1 MKGKSIILM
10 LFCAAF
16 VTAQNV
22 YTYPDTIHPQ
32 DLVKTANM
40 DEYLLRLVQEQAQQ
54 LYENDS
60 VFRLAIEEQHRL
72 DSIRQDSILLDSLK
86 TINKDVVYLPPS
98 VANFAIEK
106 SWIKDEEQDREDV
119 LIAIRDYHSPWRKG
133 ASVMLQMTQNYV
145 SPNWYQGGNT
155 SFAMLGIAQ
164 GYINYQSDK
173 FTWQN
178 TGEWRGGFSTISGDT
193 CHKVNT
199 TEDYFRLYTKAGYE
213 IYKEMHTILSAEYMM
228 NLLPT
233 YCENSYNLKTAFA
246 SPIRLNLAVG
256 LDFRPVQGLSIVINP
271 LAYKMVYVGDTVYT
285 NPNDFGVE
293 KGKKILNEAGSSVR
307 VDYLWKPVRE
317 FLLDTRF
324 YMYTNYS
331 RVEIDLEVNANFII
345 NRFLSARV
353 TLHPRYDNTIILE
366 GDEKAKMQFK
376 EFLSIGFSHQFR

>member
-1 MKGKSIILM
+1 M

-32 DLVKTANM
+32 DLIQTANM
-40 DEYLLRLVQEQAQQ
+40 DEYLLRLVQEQAQRI
-54 LYENDS
+54 YENDS
-60 VFRLAIEEQHRL
+60 IFQLALEEQHRL

-86 TINKDVVYLPPS
+86 AINKDIVFLPPS
-98 VANFAIEK
+98 VARLAIEK

-119 LIAIRDYHSPWRKG
+119 LIAIRDYRSPWRKG

-233 YCENSYNLKTAFA
+233 YGENSYNLKTAFA

-256 LDFRPVQGLSIVINP
+256 LDFRPVQGLSVVINP
-271 LAYKMVYVGDTVYT
+271 LAYKMVYVGDTIHT

-293 KGKKILNEAGSSVR
+293 KGKNILNEAGSSVR

-366 GDEKAKMQFK
+366 GDEKAKVQFK

>member
-1 MKGKSIILM
+1 M

-22 YTYPDTIHPQ
+22 YTHPDTIHPQ
-32 DLVKTANM
+32 DLVNTANM
-40 DEYLLRLVQEQAQQ
+40 DEYLLRLVQEQSQR

-60 VFRLAIEEQHRL
+60 IFQLALEEQHRL

-86 TINKDVVYLPPS
+86 AINKDIVFLPPS
-98 VANFAIEK
+98 VARLAIEK
-106 SWIKDEEQDREDV
+106 SWIKDEERDREDV

-133 ASVMLQMTQNYV
+133 ASVMVQMTQNFITK
-145 SPNWYQGGNT
+145 NWYQGGST
-155 SFAMLGIAQ
+155 SFAMLGIVQ

-178 TGEWRGGFSTISGDT
+178 SGEWRGGFSTISGDT

-199 TEDYFRLYTKAGYE
+199 TEDYFRLYTKTGYE
-213 IYKEMHTILSAEYMM
+213 VYKSLHLIFSGEFMM

-233 YCENSYNLKTAFA
+233 YLENSNNMKTAFA
-246 SPIRLNLAVG
+246 SPIRLNLALG
-256 LDFRPVQGLSIVINP
+256 LDYRPVQGLSVIFNP
-271 LAYKMVYVGDTVYT
+271 LAYKMVYVADDVYT
-285 NPNDFGVE
+285 NPNDFGIE
-293 KGKKILNEAGSSVR
+293 AGKKILNDAGSSMR
-307 VDYLWKPVRE
+307 IDYLWKPVRE

-376 EFLSIGFSHQFR
+376 EFLSIGFTHQFR

>member
-1 MKGKSIILM
+1 M
-10 LFCAAF
+10 LFCAAY

-22 YTYPDTIHPQ
+22 YTHPDTIHPQ

-40 DEYLLRLVQEQAQQ
+40 DEYLLRLVQEQSQR

-60 VFRLAIEEQHRL
+60 IFQLALEEQHRL

-86 TINKDVVYLPPS
+86 AINKDIVFLPPS
-98 VANFAIEK
+98 VARLAIEK

-119 LIAIRDYHSPWRKG
+119 LIAIRDYRSPWRKG

-199 TEDYFRLYTKAGYE
+199 TEDYVRLYTKAGYE

-256 LDFRPVQGLSIVINP
+256 LDFRPVQGLSVIINP
-271 LAYKMVYVGDTVYT
+271 LAYKMVYVGDTIHT

-293 KGKKILNEAGSSVR
+293 KGQNILNEAGSSVR

-366 GDEKAKMQFK
+366 GDEKAKVQFK

>member
-1 MKGKSIILM
+1 M

-22 YTYPDTIHPQ
+22 YTHPDTIHPQ
-32 DLVKTANM
+32 DLIQTANM
-40 DEYLLRLVQEQAQQ
+40 DEYLLRLVQEQSQR

-60 VFRLAIEEQHRL
+60 LFQLALEEQYRL

-86 TINKDVVYLPPS
+86 AINKDIVFLPPS
-98 VANFAIEK
+98 VARLAIEK

-119 LIAIRDYHSPWRKG
+119 LIAIRDYRSPWRKG

-256 LDFRPVQGLSIVINP
+256 LDFRPVQGLSVVINP
-271 LAYKMVYVGDTVYT
+271 LAYKMVYVGDTTHT

-293 KGKKILNEAGSSVR
+293 KGKNILNEAGSSVR

-366 GDEKAKMQFK
+366 GDEKAKVQFK

>member
-1 MKGKSIILM
+1 M

-22 YTYPDTIHPQ
+22 YTHPDTIHPQ
-32 DLVKTANM
+32 DLIQTANM
-40 DEYLLRLVQEQAQQ
+40 DEYLLRLVQEQSQRI
-54 LYENDS
+54 YENDS
-60 VFRLAIEEQHRL
+60 IFQLALEEQHRL

-86 TINKDVVYLPPS
+86 AINKDIVFLPPS
-98 VANFAIEK
+98 VARLAIEK

-119 LIAIRDYHSPWRKG
+119 LIAIRDYRSPWRKG

-256 LDFRPVQGLSIVINP
+256 LDFRPVQGLSVVINP

-293 KGKKILNEAGSSVR
+293 KGKNILNEAGSSVR

-366 GDEKAKMQFK
+366 GDEKAKVQFK

>member
-1 MKGKSIILM
+1 M
-10 LFCAAF
+10 
-16 VTAQNV
+16 
-22 YTYPDTIHPQ
+22 
-32 DLVKTANM
+32 DLLT
-40 DEYLLRLVQEQAQQ
+40 QQAQRI
-54 LYENDS
+54 YENDS
-60 VFRLAIEEQHRL
+60 VFQLAIAEQHRL

-86 TINKDVVYLPPS
+86 TINKDIVYLPPA
-98 VANFAIEK
+98 VARIAIEK

-119 LIAIRDYHSPWRKG
+119 LLAIRNYHSPWRKG
-133 ASVMLQMTQNYV
+133 ATVMLQMTQNYV

-155 SFAMLGIAQ
+155 SFAMLAIAQ
-164 GYINYQSDK
+164 GYINYKSDK

-178 TGEWRGGFSTISGDT
+178 SGEWRGGFSTISGDT

-213 IYKEMHTILSAEYMM
+213 FYQNMNAIVSGEYMM

-233 YCENSYNLKTAFA
+233 YRENSNEMKTAFA
-246 SPIRLNLAVG
+246 SPIRMNLAVG

-271 LAYKMVYVGDTVYT
+271 LAYKLVYVWKTGQT

-293 KGKKILNEAGSSVR
+293 TGQNLLSEVGSSVR
-307 VDYLWKPVRE
+307 LDYLWKPVRE

-324 YMYTNYS
+324 YMYTNYR

-376 EFLSIGFSHQFR
+376 EFLSIGFTHQFR

>member
-1 MKGKSIILM
+1 M

-32 DLVKTANM
+32 DLIQTANM
-40 DEYLLRLVQEQAQQ
+40 DEYLLRLVQEQSQR

-60 VFRLAIEEQHRL
+60 IFQLALEEQHRL

-86 TINKDVVYLPPS
+86 AINKDIVFLPPS
-98 VANFAIEK
+98 VARLAIEK

-119 LIAIRDYHSPWRKG
+119 LIAIRDYRSPWRKG

-256 LDFRPVQGLSIVINP
+256 LDFRPVQGLSVVINP

-293 KGKKILNEAGSSVR
+293 KGKNILNEAGSSVR

>member
-1 MKGKSIILM
+1 M
-10 LFCAAF
+10 LFCAAI

-32 DLVKTANM
+32 DLIQTANM
-40 DEYLLRLVQEQAQQ
+40 DEYLLRLVQEQSQRI
-54 LYENDS
+54 YENDS
-60 VFRLAIEEQHRL
+60 IFQLALEEQHRL

-86 TINKDVVYLPPS
+86 AINKDIVFLPPS
-98 VANFAIEK
+98 VARLAIEK

-119 LIAIRDYHSPWRKG
+119 LIAIRDYRSPWRKG

-233 YCENSYNLKTAFA
+233 YGENSYNLKTAFA

-256 LDFRPVQGLSIVINP
+256 LDFRPVQGLSVVINP
-271 LAYKMVYVGDTVYT
+271 LAYKMVYVADTVYT

-293 KGKKILNEAGSSVR
+293 KGKNILNEAGSSVR

-366 GDEKAKMQFK
+366 GDEKAKVQFK

>member
-1 MKGKSIILM
+1 M
-10 LFCAAF
+10 LFCAAI

-32 DLVKTANM
+32 DLIQTANM
-40 DEYLLRLVQEQAQQ
+40 DEYLLRLVQEQSQRI
-54 LYENDS
+54 YENDS
-60 VFRLAIEEQHRL
+60 IFQLALEEQHRL

-86 TINKDVVYLPPS
+86 AINKDIVFLPPS
-98 VANFAIEK
+98 VARLAIEK

-119 LIAIRDYHSPWRKG
+119 LIAIRDYRSPWRKG

-256 LDFRPVQGLSIVINP
+256 LDFRPVQGLSVVINP
-271 LAYKMVYVGDTVYT
+271 LAYKMVYVGDTIHT

-293 KGKKILNEAGSSVR
+293 KGKNILNEAGSSVR

-366 GDEKAKMQFK
+366 GDEKAKVQFK

>member
-1 MKGKSIILM
+1 M

-32 DLVKTANM
+32 DLIQTANM
-40 DEYLLRLVQEQAQQ
+40 DEYLLRLVQEQSQRI
-54 LYENDS
+54 YENDS
-60 VFRLAIEEQHRL
+60 IFQLALEEQHRL

-86 TINKDVVYLPPS
+86 AINKDIVFLPPS
-98 VANFAIEK
+98 VARLAIEK

-119 LIAIRDYHSPWRKG
+119 LIAIRDYRSPWRKG

-256 LDFRPVQGLSIVINP
+256 LDFRPVQGLSVVINP

-293 KGKKILNEAGSSVR
+293 KGKNILNEAGSSVR

-366 GDEKAKMQFK
+366 GDEKAKVQFK

>member
-1 MKGKSIILM
+1 M
-10 LFCAAF
+10 LFCAAI

-32 DLVKTANM
+32 DLIQTANM
-40 DEYLLRLVQEQAQQ
+40 DEYLLRLVQEQSQRI
-54 LYENDS
+54 YENDS
-60 VFRLAIEEQHRL
+60 IFQLALEEQHRL

-86 TINKDVVYLPPS
+86 AINKDIVFLPPS
-98 VANFAIEK
+98 VARLAIEK

-119 LIAIRDYHSPWRKG
+119 LIAIRDYRSPWRKG

-256 LDFRPVQGLSIVINP
+256 LDFRPVQGLSVVINP

-293 KGKKILNEAGSSVR
+293 KGKNILNEAGSSVR

-366 GDEKAKMQFK
+366 GDEKAKVQFK

>member
-1 MKGKSIILM
+1 M
-10 LFCAAF
+10 LFCAAY

-32 DLVKTANM
+32 DLVNTVNM
-40 DEYLLRLVQEQAQQ
+40 DEYLMDLLTQQAQRI
-54 LYENDS
+54 YENDS
-60 VFRLAIEEQHRL
+60 VFQLAIAEQHRL

-119 LIAIRDYHSPWRKG
+119 LIAIRDYRSPWRKG

-256 LDFRPVQGLSIVINP
+256 LDFRPVQGLSVVINP
-271 LAYKMVYVGDTVYT
+271 LAYKMVYVGDTIYT

-293 KGKKILNEAGSSVR
+293 KGKNILNEAGSSVR

-366 GDEKAKMQFK
+366 GDEKAKVQFK

>member
-1 MKGKSIILM
+1 M
-10 LFCAAF
+10 LFCAVI

-22 YTYPDTIHPQ
+22 YTYPDTIRPQ
-32 DLVKTANM
+32 DLIETTSM
-40 DEYLLRLVQEQAQQ
+40 DEYLLQLVAKQSQE
-54 LYENDS
+54 LYDNDS
-60 VFRLAIEEQHRL
+60 LFRLAIEEQRRI

-86 TINKDVVYLPPS
+86 SINKDIEFLPPS
-98 VANFAIEK
+98 VARLVVEK
-106 SWIKDEEQDREDV
+106 SWIKDAEQDKEDLLV
-119 LIAIRDYHSPWRKG
+119 AIRNYRSPWRRG
-133 ASVMLQMTQNYV
+133 ATVMVQMTQNFV
-145 SPNWYQGGNT
+145 TKNWYQGGST

-178 TGEWRGGFSTISGDT
+178 SGEWRGGFSTISGDT

-213 IYKEMHTILSAEYMM
+213 VYKSLHLIFSGEYMM

-233 YCENSYNLKTAFA
+233 YLENSNNMKTAFA
-246 SPIRLNLAVG
+246 SPIRLNLALG
-256 LDFRPVQGLSIVINP
+256 LDFRPMRGLSVIFNP
-271 LAYKMVYVGDTVYT
+271 LAYKMVYVGDIVHT

-293 KGKKILNEAGSSVR
+293 TGKNILNDAGSSVR
-307 VDYLWKPVRE
+307 VNYLWKPVRE

-331 RVEIDLEVNANFII
+331 RVELDLEINANFII

-353 TLHPRYDNTIILE
+353 TLRPRYDNTVILT
-366 GDEKAKMQFK
+366 GDEKAKVQFK
-376 EFLSIGFSHQFR
+376 EFLSIGFTHQFR

>member
-1 MKGKSIILM
+1 M

-22 YTYPDTIHPQ
+22 YTHPDTIHPQ
-32 DLVKTANM
+32 DLIQTANM
-40 DEYLLRLVQEQAQQ
+40 DEYLLRLVQEQSQR

-60 VFRLAIEEQHRL
+60 IFQLALEEQHRL

-86 TINKDVVYLPPS
+86 AINKDIVFLPPS
-98 VANFAIEK
+98 VARLAIEK

-133 ASVMLQMTQNYV
+133 ASVMVQMTQNFV
-145 SPNWYQGGNT
+145 TKNWYQGGNT

-233 YCENSYNLKTAFA
+233 YGENSYNLKTAFA

-256 LDFRPVQGLSIVINP
+256 LDFRPVQGLSVVINP

-293 KGKKILNEAGSSVR
+293 KGKNILNEAGSSVR

-366 GDEKAKMQFK
+366 GDEKAKVQFK
-376 EFLSIGFSHQFR
+376 ELLSIGFSHQFR

>member
-1 MKGKSIILM
+1 M

-32 DLVKTANM
+32 DLIQTANM
-40 DEYLLRLVQEQAQQ
+40 DEYLLRLVQEQSQRI
-54 LYENDS
+54 YENDS
-60 VFRLAIEEQHRL
+60 IFQLALEEQHRL

-86 TINKDVVYLPPS
+86 AINKDIVFLPPS
-98 VANFAIEK
+98 VARLAIEK

-119 LIAIRDYHSPWRKG
+119 LIAIRDYRSPWRKG

-233 YCENSYNLKTAFA
+233 YGENSYNLKTAFA

-256 LDFRPVQGLSIVINP
+256 LDFRPVQGLSVVINP

-293 KGKKILNEAGSSVR
+293 KGKNILNEAGSSVR

-366 GDEKAKMQFK
+366 GDEKAKVQFK